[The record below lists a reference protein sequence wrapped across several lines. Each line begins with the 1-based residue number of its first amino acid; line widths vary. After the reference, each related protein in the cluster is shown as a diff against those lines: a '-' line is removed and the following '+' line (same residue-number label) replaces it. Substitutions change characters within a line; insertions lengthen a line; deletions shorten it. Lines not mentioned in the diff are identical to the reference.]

1 MNFLCK
7 KSPFQTGIQSVLD
20 TVSLQA
26 MEGKK
31 VFALF
36 LLLSALVATAHT
48 RPQAA
53 INPKQPL
60 SPEAVPGLPH
70 VEPQVKAEKAEI
82 PRPEGALNPCPPGL
96 CGGLQ
101 A

>member
-1 MNFLCK
+1 M
-7 KSPFQTGIQSVLD
+7 
-20 TVSLQA
+20 
-26 MEGKK
+26 
-31 VFALF
+31 FALF

-60 SPEAVPGLPH
+60 SPEAGPGLPH
-70 VEPQVKAEKAEI
+70 VEPQVKAEEAEI
-82 PRPEGALNPCPPGL
+82 PRPEGALKQCPPP
-96 CGGLQ
+96 CGRLQ